1 MVQWWQDSGHCSTV
15 LGSIE
20 NCESKDYRNV
30 LESKGWSRGRNLN
43 KMRGMYWMVQLQW
56 WHCE

>member
-1 MVQWWQDSGHCSTV
+1 MVAVGQWAVDSGHCSTV

-30 LESKGWSRGRNLN
+30 LESKGWSSGS
-43 KMRGMYWMVQLQW
+43 GGIVQLSMILNQITGM
-56 WHCE
+56 

>member
-1 MVQWWQDSGHCSTV
+1 MVAVGQWAVDSGHCSTV

-30 LESKGWSRGRNLN
+30 LESKGWSSGSGGIVQLWMILN
-43 KMRGMYWMVQLQW
+43 QIRGM
-56 WHCE
+56 